1 MSKEGTDPYMKKVI
15 AKEKR
20 FTFRL
25 NVFFL
30 ATFLIFGALII
41 RLAYLQLVQGPTLKK
56 EEASVATKS
65 VSLSPIRGT
74 IFDSTGE
81 NRLAYSTSTQSLYVS
96 LDKNYTREENK
107 DELKELVSG
116 LKHVFDRYGDS
127 SKTMTEDEIEEAL
140 DISYRK
146 NYGYTPRRIKTDL
159 TDEEIAYF
167 LSHKD
172 KFPTVEVVEENVRRY
187 DEDTVAVQTV
197 GYMKPFRSVIDPDYG
212 LGYYLKAKE
221 ETDPKLQYLDD
232 EEVGYD
238 GIELMFQEELRG
250 TKGVKTFPVNSQNQI
265 SGEAEITAPK
275 KGNNV
280 WLSIHKDVQLAAEQ
294 AIMDQLE
301 YLQTTSNSSI
311 KAPNAKTGFAVAMEV
326 DTGKIVTMASMPDY
340 DPNIWTK
347 GSMSQEE
354 LNNIAPYA
362 SNGAIR
368 EVYQSYSSKE
378 ESYKHP
384 SSTVL
389 LGSVIKP
396 LSVLIGLQ
404 ENLFTTSTLYND
416 VGVGKFGKKG
426 YETSVRNSG
435 SHAYGLIDPA
445 LAIEHSSNAFM
456 VEMVGNKLYEKYGAD
471 GVDVWDKY
479 MKEFGLGV
487 STESGIPNEQS
498 GLREY
503 INEAENSSSQ
513 SALAYASFGQQGKYT
528 TLQLAQYAA
537 MLANEGKRLK
547 PQIASKITDVEG
559 NVVKEFGAEILNT
572 VEFDSSFW
580 DEIKAGMNS
589 NAQGF
594 EGFPYDF
601 ARKTGTSQQSVG
613 GELVENGVFITFAP
627 RDNPKLAIAVVVPE
641 GGFGSVSA
649 APIARKIYDAYDQYI
664 GLDGT
669 PKIQDSQDQ
678 SDASEQDNSAE

>member
-1 MSKEGTDPYMKKVI
+1 MSKEAIDPYMEQEI
-15 AKEKR
+15 AKEKS

-25 NVFFL
+25 NIFFL
-30 ATFLIFGALII
+30 ATFLIFGVLIV

-56 EEASVATKS
+56 EEASIATKS
-65 VSLSPIRGT
+65 VSIPPIRGT

-81 NRLAYSTSTQSLYVS
+81 NRIAYSTSTQSLYMS
-96 LDKNYTREENK
+96 LDKNYTLEENK
-107 DELKELVSG
+107 AELKELISNI
-116 LKHVFDRYGDS
+116 KKVFDQYGDPE
-127 SKTMTEDEIEEAL
+127 KAMTEQEIETAL

-159 TDEEIAYF
+159 TDKEIAYF
-167 LSHKD
+167 LAHKD
-172 KFPTVEVVEENVRRY
+172 EFPNVEVVEENIRHY

-197 GYMKPFRSVIDPDYG
+197 GYMKPFSSVIDPDYG
-212 LGYYLKAKE
+212 LEYYLKAKE
-221 ETDPKLQYLDD
+221 EKDPTLQYLDQ

-238 GIELMFQEELRG
+238 GVELMFQEELRG
-250 TKGVKTFPVNSQNQI
+250 TKGLKTFPVNSQNQI
-265 SGEAEITAPK
+265 SGEAELTPPE

-280 WLSIHKDVQLAAEQ
+280 WLSINKEVQLATEQ

-301 YLQTTSNSSI
+301 YLQTTSNPSVS
-311 KAPNAKTGFAVAMEV
+311 APNAKTGFAVAMEV
-326 DTGKIVTMASMPDY
+326 DTGQIVAMASMPDY
-340 DPNIWTK
+340 DSNVWTE
-347 GSMSQEE
+347 GSKSQEE
-354 LNNIAPYA
+354 IDAIAPFS
-362 SNGAIR
+362 SNGTIR
-368 EVYQSYSSKE
+368 EVYQSYGNKE

-404 ENLFTTSTLYND
+404 EDLFTTSTLYND
-416 VGVGKFGKKG
+416 QGVGKFGKKG
-426 YETSVRNSG
+426 YESSVRNSG
-435 SHAYGLIDPA
+435 NHSYGLIDPA
-445 LAIEHSSNAFM
+445 SAIEHSSNAFM
-456 VEMVGNKLYEKYGAD
+456 VEMVGNKLYEKYGAE
-471 GVDVWDKY
+471 GVDVWDRY

-487 STESGIPNEQS
+487 STESGLPNEQS

-503 INEAENSSSQ
+503 VNEAKNSSSQ

-528 TLQLAQYAA
+528 TLQLAQYTA

-572 VEFDSSFW
+572 VEFDSTFW
-580 DEIKAGMNS
+580 DEIKSGMNS

-594 EGFPYDF
+594 EGFPYDY
-601 ARKTGTSQQSVG
+601 ARKTGTSEQSVG
-613 GELVENGVFITFAP
+613 GVTVENGVFITFAP

-641 GGFGSVSA
+641 GKFGSNSA

-669 PKIQDSQDQ
+669 PKLEKSQDQ
-678 SDASEQDNSAE
+678 SETSE